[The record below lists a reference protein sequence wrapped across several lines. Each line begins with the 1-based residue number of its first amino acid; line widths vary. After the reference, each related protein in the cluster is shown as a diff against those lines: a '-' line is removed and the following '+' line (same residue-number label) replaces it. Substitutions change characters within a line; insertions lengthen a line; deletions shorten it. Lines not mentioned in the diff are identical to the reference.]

1 MDNTPQAELI
11 SFQDILNAND
21 DAVFLLDAILMMAP
35 QVSDPDQCNAPQA
48 VALTAKGHLKK
59 LEELVEAKWKESKQ

>member
-1 MDNTPQAELI
+1 MNNRSQTGSI

-21 DAVFLLDAILMMAP
+21 DAIFLLDAILMIAP
-35 QVSDPDQCNAPQA
+35 QVSDSDQCNALQA

-59 LEELVEAKWKESKQ
+59 LEELVEGKWKESKQ

>member
-1 MDNTPQAELI
+1 MNNTPQTESI

-35 QVSDPDQCNAPQA
+35 QIEDAEHSNALIT
-48 VALTAKGHLKK
+48 VARITKDHLRKV
-59 LEELVEAKWKESKQ
+59 EELVDAMRKGSKQ

>member
-1 MDNTPQAELI
+1 MDHAPTVGTV

-35 QVSDPDQCNAPQA
+35 QVRDPDQCNALQA
-48 VALTAKGHLKK
+48 VSVTAKCHLKK
-59 LEELVEAKWKESKQ
+59 LEDLVEAKWKESKQ